1 MHKRAIALVGA
12 SAVVAGVLLLSGCLS
27 STGTQASPTAG
38 AQTEATSDLPVIGH
52 GAEVDLKEHLVSGKT
67 TVFDFYSEQCPACM
81 MLAPELEKLAA
92 KRPDLAI
99 VKVDV
104 NRPDVRDRID
114 WDSPVAR
121 QHGLDS
127 LPHLV
132 IFDADGKQSASGE
145 EALQRVAQWIDG

>member
-1 MHKRAIALVGA
+1 MTALRALV
-12 SAVVAGVLLLSGCLS
+12 AGTALLALAAALQGCR
-27 STGTQASPTAG
+27 AG
-38 AQTEATSDLPVIGH
+38 APRESSATPPVGTSPEVSLPVTGH
-52 GAEVDLKEHLVSGKT
+52 GDEVKLEEHLVAGKT

-104 NRPDVRDRID
+104 NRPDVTDRID

-121 QHGLDS
+121 QHNLES

-132 IFDADGKQSASGE
+132 IFDADGKEVASGE
-145 EALQRVAQWIDG
+145 EAFRRVTDWLGS